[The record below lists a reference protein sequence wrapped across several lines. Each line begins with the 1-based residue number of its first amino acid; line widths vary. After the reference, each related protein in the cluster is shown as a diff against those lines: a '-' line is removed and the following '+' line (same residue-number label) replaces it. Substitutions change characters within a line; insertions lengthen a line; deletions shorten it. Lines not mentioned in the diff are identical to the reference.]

1 MYIRDII
8 AKKRRREILTEEEIR
23 FFIFGYFRE
32 EISDAQAA
40 TLMTAMYSYGLS
52 ENEMAYF
59 IQAMAETGEE
69 LEFYRVSNK
78 ITDIH
83 TIGGISDKIILM
95 LMVAINS
102 LGVPTAK
109 VIGRELGM

>member
-8 AKKRRREILTEEEIR
+8 AKKRNREILTEEEIR

-32 EISDAQAA
+32 EITDAQASA
-40 TLMTAMYSYGLS
+40 LMTAMYIYGLT
-52 ENEMAYF
+52 ENEMADI

-69 LEFYRVSNK
+69 LEFYRVSAK

-83 TIGGISDKIILM
+83 MIRW
-95 LMVAINS
+95 N
-102 LGVPTAK
+102 
-109 VIGRELGM
+109 